1 MSQATELPPQQQAPA
16 PKKKGKGKW
25 ILLAIVALIVI
36 IAVATSGGGD
46 KSSSSSASGD
56 STASGDDSSQAAGL
70 NQAVRDGKFEFTVNG
85 VDCSQTTLGTD
96 PITTQAAGVF
106 CLVSVHVQNIG
117 DEAQTMDATSQVGY
131 DAQGKKFSTDTEAEF
146 YLENGGNALFE
157 QLNPGASVDG
167 QLVFDVPA
175 GTQLTQLELH
185 DSAFS
190 GGVTVD
196 LG

>member
-96 PITTQAAGVF
+96 PITTTAQGVF
-106 CLVSVHVQNIG
+106 CVVSLNVSNIG
-117 DEAQTMDATSQVGY
+117 NEAQLFDASSQKAF
-131 DAQGKKFSTDTEAEF
+131 DAQGREFSADSGAGI
-146 YLENGGNALFE
+146 YLGDAGN
-157 QLNPGASVDG
+157 
-167 QLVFDVPA
+167 
-175 GTQLTQLELH
+175 
-185 DSAFS
+185 
-190 GGVTVD
+190 
-196 LG
+196 